1 MGAPARR
8 VEQTA
13 LTAAWNFAVPDWRE
27 RIREGRSLI
36 PDLPIFR
43 DQADRA
49 VAVFNRL
56 RLADV
61 KDNPTMESA
70 SGQWFREIAAALLG
84 SVSPQTLHRMVPE
97 LFALVPKKNSKTTG
111 GALLMLAALILNERP
126 NAAFLFVAPTKLIAE
141 LSFNQALGAIAL
153 DPYLSGRFHVQNHI
167 KKITDSKTGGF
178 LQIKSFDPNVL
189 TGTKPVGALIDEVH
203 LIGTAPEADR
213 VIRQLR
219 SGMISQPEAF
229 LAFITTQSERPPA
242 GVFKREL
249 TRARDVRDGRRA
261 DALLAVLYEFPE
273 EIGRAKKNADGAYPW
288 EDPALWPMVTP
299 NLGRSI
305 TIPRLYALYQTAK
318 QDGEAELIGWASQH
332 LNIEV
337 GLGLRSDRWVGADH
351 WADAGLPG
359 LTLETL
365 IERCDVAVVGI
376 DGGGLDDLLGL
387 GVIGRDRET
396 REWLAWGHAFAFR
409 AALARR
415 KSISQELTTF
425 ETEGDLTIV
434 ETLGEDVKGLVA
446 IVRRL
451 ADAGLLPDKAAIGL
465 DPAGVG
471 AIVDALAEAGID
483 DDQICGVSQG
493 YKLMG
498 PMKTLERKLADASFW
513 HTGSGLLAWAV
524 SNAKVE
530 LKGNAA
536 LITKAA
542 SGTAKIDPL
551 MALFD
556 AAALMSM
563 NPEPSAARQP
573 SIYEEQE
580 MRVLR
585 IGG

>member
-1 MGAPARR
+1 M
-8 VEQTA
+8 
-13 LTAAWNFAVPDWRE
+13 TAAWNFAVPDWRD
-27 RIREGRSLI
+27 RIREGRSLV
-36 PDLPIFR
+36 PELPIFA
-43 DQADRA
+43 DQAERA

-61 KDNPTMESA
+61 PGNPTMEA
-70 SGQWFREIAAALLG
+70 AAGAWFRDIIATLLG
-84 SVSPQTLHRMVPE
+84 SVSPTTLQRMVPE
-97 LFALVPKKNSKTTG
+97 LFALVPKKNNKTTG

-126 NAAFLFVAPTKLIAE
+126 NAEFLFVAPTKLIAE

-153 DPYLSGRFHVQNHI
+153 DPYLSDRFHVQNHI
-167 KKITDSKTGGF
+167 KKITDVKTGGF

-203 LIGTAPEADR
+203 LIGAAPEADR
-213 VIRQLR
+213 VVRQLR

-249 TRARDVRDGRRA
+249 ARARDVRDGRRA

-273 EIGRAKKNADGAYPW
+273 EIGRAQKNADGVYPW

-305 TIPRLYALYQTAK
+305 TIPRLHALYQTAK

-337 GLGLRSDRWVGADH
+337 GLGLRSDHWAGADH
-351 WADAGLPG
+351 WVDAGLPG

-365 IERCDVAVVGI
+365 ITRCDVAVVGI

-387 GVIGRDRET
+387 AVIGRDRET
-396 REWLAWGHAFAFR
+396 REWLCWGHAFAFR
-409 AALARR
+409 DALARR
-415 KSISQELTTF
+415 KSISQELKTF
-425 ETEGDLTIV
+425 QADGDLTIV
-434 ETLGEDVKGLVA
+434 DTLGDDVDGLVA

-498 PMKTLERKLADASFW
+498 PMKTVERKLADASLW

-551 MALFD
+551 MALLD

-563 NPEPSAARQP
+563 NPESSSARRP

-580 MRVLR
+580 MRILR
-585 IGG
+585 VGG